1 MEITLLIWCMV
12 CTYDVGFWNLVYKD
26 YDFNELLLFLLDIIG
41 VVDNVRCNPQS
52 KNVIFHI
59 RDLRLVII
67 YYVF

>member
-1 MEITLLIWCMV
+1 MV
-12 CTYDVGFWNLVYKD
+12 CTYDVAFWKLLYKD

>member
-1 MEITLLIWCMV
+1 MV